1 LDECGCPPHDGKTVR
16 ILNIFN
22 HYLERGGEAHAVEAM
37 GESLAQIS
45 DLERCEF
52 FSADW
57 TGPTAPAKWKQA
69 LWMIRNPESLRKL
82 RACERSFKSDVW
94 LVHNV
99 LPVGS
104 VAIYSEAKRLGIPAI
119 QYVHN
124 FRPFSVNGYLWAGGH
139 MAPGGLSKNYWEEVR
154 TGAWQNSRGKTAW
167 LAFVLLLTHAL
178 GWWRGVKAWIA
189 ISDFMRQKFI
199 SAGVPA
205 EKIFTLRHFW
215 KPRSEE
221 YANCGQHYL
230 FLGRLAEAKGVNVLL
245 DTWKILEHKHGS
257 STPKLLI
264 GGDGPLRS
272 AVVARAERMES
283 VTYAGQLSGA
293 AKTEALSK
301 ARAVVVPSIWWE
313 PLGLVVYEAYDY
325 SRPVLAARSG
335 GLPEIVI
342 HSETGLL
349 HDPGNATQLAEQVME
364 LEGSTQ
370 RWKELGRQGKAW
382 LQANA
387 NESDWHRRFC
397 EIAQYAMKSS
407 TPH

>member
-1 LDECGCPPHDGKTVR
+1 MDAKTVR

-22 HYLERGGEAHAVEAM
+22 HYLERGGEAQAVEAIC
-37 GESLAQIS
+37 ESLSHIL
-45 DLERCEF
+45 DLQKCEF
-52 FSADW
+52 FSSDW
-57 TGPTAPAKWKQA
+57 TGSAAPAKWKQA
-69 LWMIRNPESLRKL
+69 LWMVRNPRSLHKL
-82 RACERSFKSDVW
+82 RDYQQSFTPNAW

-104 VAIYSEAKRLGIPAI
+104 VAIYSEAKRLGIPVI

-124 FRPFSVNGYLWAGGH
+124 FKPFSVNGYLWAGDH
-139 MAPGGLSKNYWEEVR
+139 LAPGGLSKNYWEEVR
-154 TGAWQNSRGKTAW
+154 AGAWQNSRGKTAW
-167 LAFVLLLTHAL
+167 LAFVLLLSHAL

-215 KPRSEE
+215 KPRSEV
-221 YANCGQHYL
+221 YANYGQHYL
-230 FLGRLAEAKGVNVLL
+230 FLGRLTEAKGVNVLL
-245 DTWKILEHKHGS
+245 DAWQILERKHGS
-257 STPKLLI
+257 STPKLVI

-272 AVVARAERMES
+272 AVVARAERMQS

-313 PLGLVVYEAYDY
+313 ALGLVVYEAYDY
-325 SRPVLAARSG
+325 SRPVLVARSG
-335 GLPEIVI
+335 GLPEIVV

-349 HDPGNATQLAEQVME
+349 HDPGNATQLAEQAME

-370 RWKELGRQGKAW
+370 RWKEMGRRGRTW

-387 NESDWHRRFC
+387 NEPDWQRSFC
-397 EIAQYAMKSS
+397 EITQYAMKSS
-407 TPH
+407 TLN